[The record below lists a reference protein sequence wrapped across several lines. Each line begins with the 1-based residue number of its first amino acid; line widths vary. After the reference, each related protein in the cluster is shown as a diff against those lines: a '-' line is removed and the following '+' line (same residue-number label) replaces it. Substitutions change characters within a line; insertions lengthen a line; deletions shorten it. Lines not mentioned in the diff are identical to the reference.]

1 MSIHRTLRNSGA
13 LKGTRN
19 VLSRY
24 ERIVQLEAEG
34 RFIEGDDDPFG
45 LPKTRVLKVKKRAKE
60 KKEKEDIEA
69 GGEEGVEVE
78 EGQEK
83 DQEKDQ
89 R

>member
-45 LPKTRVLKVKKRAKE
+45 LPKTRVLKVKKRAKA
-60 KKEKEDIEA
+60 KKEKEDVEA
-69 GGEEGVEVE
+69 EGEEGVDAE
-78 EGQEK
+78 EGQ
-83 DQEKDQ
+83 DQEKD
-89 R
+89 RG

>member
-60 KKEKEDIEA
+60 KKVKEDVEA
-69 GGEEGVEVE
+69 EGEEGVDAE
-78 EGQEK
+78 EGQ
-83 DQEKDQ
+83 DQEKD
-89 R
+89 RG